1 MLNQIKV
8 GHASSKPESALE
20 LLTSCHDHIRHFTS
34 SISKLAHSE
43 GSELAEISTAAAAAH
58 RYFSVALPLHE
69 ADEEDSLRPRLLESG
84 AAEIAPALEA
94 MTHQHQA
101 IDDLI
106 ERLLPLL
113 ILLSNN
119 PAMLPELHG
128 ELCTIA
134 KALSEVFAGHLELE
148 ERSIFPAMT
157 TSLSQEAQ
165 AQLLAEMRGRRKQG

>member
-1 MLNQIKV
+1 MLNQIRV
-8 GHASSKPESALE
+8 SHASSKPESALE
-20 LLTSCHDHIRHFTS
+20 LLTSCHDRIRHFTATLG
-34 SISKLAHSE
+34 KLAHSE
-43 GSELAEISTAAAAAH
+43 GSELTEISTAAGAAH

-69 ADEEDSLRPRLLESG
+69 ADEEQSLRPRLLENG
-84 AAEIAPALEA
+84 AAEIAAAMEA

-119 PAMLPELHG
+119 PAKLPELHG

-134 KALSEVFAGHLELE
+134 KALSEIFAGHLDLE
-148 ERSIFPAMT
+148 ERAVFPAMT
-157 TSLSQEAQ
+157 TSLSEEAQ
-165 AQLLAEMRGRRKQG
+165 AQLLSEMRERRKQG